1 MQELIDKAATL
12 LEALPYI
19 QQFKGTTFVI
29 KYGGSF
35 MDSPDPTIRNGL
47 ARDLIFL
54 RTVGIHPL
62 IVHGG
67 GKAISR
73 AMRETGN
80 EPQFVQGYRV
90 TDSASAELVDRVLS
104 EEVNPEIV
112 ECIRSLGGKAVSVLG
127 RDILRCQKKRFSAA
141 DGQTLDL
148 GFVGEIVS
156 INLDPIRKAIDQ
168 GAIPIVSPSA
178 RDSTGQIY
186 NCNAD
191 LAASR
196 VAAFIEAQRLVYLS
210 DVPGLLRVPTDPTSL
225 IEVASLTEIDQ
236 LKAAATINSGMIP
249 KIESATTAI
258 KDGVDKVSLVDG
270 RMNHAVL
277 LEIFTDRGVG
287 TQLIP

>member
-127 RDILRCQKKRFSAA
+127 RDILRCQKKRFGAA

-196 VAAFIEAQRLVYLS
+196 VAAGIEAQRLVYLS